1 LRRKKHFHLLGETL
15 MEDEITG
22 SSTLSLKPALTW
34 RTKVMIV
41 GGVVGAAVGVAAA
54 YMLAQRS
61 QDDQPPEMSVG
72 EGVKLG
78 VLVFGLLRSISNL

>member
-1 LRRKKHFHLLGETL
+1 

-34 RTKVMIV
+34 RTTVMIV
-41 GGVVGAAVGVAAA
+41 GGVGGAAVGVAAA

>member
-1 LRRKKHFHLLGETL
+1 
-15 MEDEITG
+15 MDDEITKRSTSSLG
-22 SSTLSLKPALTW
+22 STLNW
-34 RTKVMIV
+34 RTRAMII
-41 GGVVGAAVGVAAA
+41 GGVVGAAVGIAAA
-54 YMLAQRS
+54 YMIAQRS